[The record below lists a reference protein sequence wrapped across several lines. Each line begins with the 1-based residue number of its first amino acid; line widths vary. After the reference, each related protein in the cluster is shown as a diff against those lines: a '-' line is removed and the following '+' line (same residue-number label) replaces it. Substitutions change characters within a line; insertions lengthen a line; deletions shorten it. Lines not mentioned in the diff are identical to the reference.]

1 MMPRKLN
8 QVKKKTR
15 PVVQVEKKPKR
26 LQDIGLVYI
35 MMSIYIYIYA
45 ICSESPTT
53 IFYRLVSKPR
63 FFLRKSLSSSKRNQ
77 HFSLVVDFQG
87 MHIYIY
93 IASYQNTDSRLVP

>member
-35 MMSIYIYIYA
+35 MMSIYIYMPYA
-45 ICSESPTT
+45 LKVQPQ
-53 IFYRLVSKPR
+53 
-63 FFLRKSLSSSKRNQ
+63 FFIGWFPN
-77 HFSLVVDFQG
+77 HVFF
-87 MHIYIY
+87 
-93 IASYQNTDSRLVP
+93 